1 MAKTQPSEHWQ
12 KVRMFA
18 EKWQWQDKRTGLMTV
33 GYNPPPGVQKLSRV
47 PFFVRYV
54 TKKGRLESGM
64 VISLEVQVYLRRAAF
79 RISGVWTDF
88 ITRNTIIRRKP
99 S

>member
-1 MAKTQPSEHWQ
+1 MDGIETLK
-12 KVRMFA
+12 
-18 EKWQWQDKRTGLMTV
+18 QWVMDSD
-33 GYNPPPGVQKLSRV
+33 N
-47 PFFVRYV
+47 
-54 TKKGRLESGM
+54 
-64 VISLEVQVYLRRAAF
+64 IDSLEVQVYLRRAAF